1 MQKEVRFPF
10 ELLQLRVSI
19 KVGSYFCPQVT
30 VLFSFNPNFMILSV
44 TKGFALIY
52 LISKPSREKNKSAG
66 FPQNFYWSVGH
77 SRCAAP
83 VSCNQPRQNFPNLGK
98 KVKQVW
104 VYKQEPCLTANH
116 FGNFLEVSEC

>member
-1 MQKEVRFPF
+1 MIAKRRLPF

-19 KVGSYFCPQVT
+19 KVDSYFCTQVT
-30 VLFSFNPNFMILSV
+30 VIFSFCPNA
-44 TKGFALIY
+44 KGFALVY
-52 LISKPSREKNKSAG
+52 LISNPIHTKNKSAE

-83 VSCNQPRQNFPNLGK
+83 VSCNQPRQNFHTLGK

-104 VYKQEPCLTANH
+104 VYKQEPSLAANH
-116 FGNFLEVSEC
+116 FGHFLEVSKC